1 MISRRKFLGTTAA
14 AGVAGATV
22 RSLSDIVVLAGQAPQ
37 GDPRAAGSAPDS
49 VLVNGRIHTMDARN
63 TIASTVTIRNGRFA
77 AVGSAAPRGAT
88 SQVIDLRGRTVV
100 PGLIDTHLHGLD
112 TADRPGYHVLEV
124 ESATSIR
131 KCRTCW
137 PRRERRFPRAS
148 GLPRSVRRRR
158 TCGPSVASRR

>member
-37 GDPRAAGSAPDS
+37 GDPRAAGSAPDL

-77 AVGSAAPRGAT
+77 AVGNAAPRGA
-88 SQVIDLRGRTVV
+88 
-100 PGLIDTHLHGLD
+100 H
-112 TADRPGYHVLEV
+112 DR
-124 ESATSIR
+124 R
-131 KCRTCW
+131 
-137 PRRERRFPRAS
+137 
-148 GLPRSVRRRR
+148 
-158 TCGPSVASRR
+158 